1 MKGPSATLHHDQSH
15 SLHPNPTDERKQ
27 GHKIKAMDA
36 GSSVAGDVPVSGNMD
51 RDDYEQKYVRSAA
64 EKHEVASNSTLSI
77 SHSESLTIPLP
88 VSMKFEVK
96 KNPSKRKR
104 LNIFQ
109 E

>member
-64 EKHEVASNSTLSI
+64 DAEKHEVISNSALSM
-77 SHSESLTIPLP
+77 SHSES
-88 VSMKFEVK
+88 
-96 KNPSKRKR
+96 
-104 LNIFQ
+104 
-109 E
+109 